1 MNERYVIEDPENV
14 PNELVSGIQQ
24 QVPQDTMLSAI
35 QDSVQRRCTEIIL
48 EYVEAHRDNEECR
61 YPYMTMQFPTQ
72 VLVAW
77 ASLPGREE
85 QDVYQLCKLIT
96 RLEKKRL
103 KKVYALKNDNISK
116 NEIKVYFPFF
126 L

>member
-48 EYVEAHRDNEECR
+48 EYVEAHRDNEE
-61 YPYMTMQFPTQ
+61 
-72 VLVAW
+72 
-77 ASLPGREE
+77 
-85 QDVYQLCKLIT
+85 
-96 RLEKKRL
+96 
-103 KKVYALKNDNISK
+103 
-116 NEIKVYFPFF
+116 
-126 L
+126 